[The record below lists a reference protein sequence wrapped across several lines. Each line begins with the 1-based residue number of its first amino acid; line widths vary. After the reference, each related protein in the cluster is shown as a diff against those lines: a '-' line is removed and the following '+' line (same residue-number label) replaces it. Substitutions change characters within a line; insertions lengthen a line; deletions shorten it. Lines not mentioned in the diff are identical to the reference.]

1 MKGKTMAEYIQVS
14 TTTDKKED
22 AERISREIVE
32 KRLAACVQISGPVTS
47 VYRWKDNMEETEEW
61 LLIMKTGKELYP
73 ELEEA
78 IKKIHPYET
87 PEILAVPVVAGS
99 KSYLDWVDRET
110 LK

>member
-1 MKGKTMAEYIQVS
+1 MAEYIQVS